1 MKHGEWRVAPLL
13 AAAAILLGACE
24 EEAPEIAEQIRA
36 IKTFT
41 VTEVASGQ
49 TLKYSGIVQATD
61 TSALSFQ
68 VSGNVGTVVAE
79 LGDRVTK
86 GQVLAVLDSAPYEL
100 NLQAANAELQ
110 NARSAFQ
117 EAKLEYE
124 RKRTLYEKGWVAK
137 AALDQTIASYNSA
150 KSQVDYA
157 VSKANLAKR
166 DLRLTTLTAP
176 FAGVIAEK
184 SIDPYVEVRAGQKLF
199 EINAEGAVE
208 VALNIPETRI
218 DKIILGMPVSVSL
231 LTEGGWVG
239 DGRIT
244 EVGSVAGEANAFP
257 VKAGLIDPPANI
269 RSGMTAEV
277 TFFIAR
283 DDDQSAYLVPLVA
296 ILPIEE
302 PRQGF
307 VFVYDAESGTVQ
319 RRQVRGRGGTD
330 NMVAIFDGVSAGD
343 VIAVA
348 GVSFLSDGQ
357 KVKLL
362 RP

>member
-24 EEAPEIAEQIRA
+24 EETPEISEQIRA

-41 VTEVASGQ
+41 ITAVASGQ
-49 TLKYSGIVQATD
+49 ALKYSGIVQATD
-61 TSALSFQ
+61 SSALSFQ
-68 VSGNVGTVVAE
+68 VGGNVATVVAE
-79 LGDRVTK
+79 LGDHVTK
-86 GQVLAVLDSAPYEL
+86 GQVLAVLDTAPYEL

-110 NARSAFQ
+110 NARSAFE
-117 EAKLEYE
+117 EAKLEHE
-124 RKRTLYEKGWVAK
+124 RKRKLYDKGWVAK
-137 AALDQTIASYNSA
+137 AVLDQTVAAYDSA

-157 VSKANLAKR
+157 ISKANLAKR
-166 DLRLTTLTAP
+166 DLRLTSLTAP
-176 FAGVIAEK
+176 FVGVIAEK
-184 SIDPYVEVRAGQKLF
+184 SVDPFVVVSAGQKLF

-218 DKIILGMPVSVSL
+218 DKISLGMPVSITL
-231 LTEGGWVG
+231 LTEKGWVG
-239 DGRIT
+239 EGRIT

-269 RSGMTAEV
+269 RSGMTAEA
-277 TFFIAR
+277 TFFIER
-283 DDDQSAYLVPLVA
+283 DDDQSAYWVPLVA
-296 ILPIEE
+296 ILPSEE

-362 RP
+362 QP